1 MATSAPDPI
10 LLAQQLAAFHIFRG
24 LPLTA
29 LQRVQARAPHL
40 LPPGL
45 VLFHQG
51 DVIPWIYLV
60 LDGEVELVRT
70 ENGRPVLRRLVGPGQ
85 VLGRLEVDE
94 WEGQLGTARVLQ
106 PTRIIAVN
114 LASLARLRSEFPD
127 LESHFDRSSV
137 IGQLRANPYLA
148 PLTDLEIKWISDIL
162 EIQEVEPGT
171 RLHARGVPAADILFI
186 RQGRV
191 RLAEE
196 SIMRWRSTG
205 TVIGKESILQKIP
218 SPFEVITESRGRIFR
233 LPAEDFL
240 QIIRR
245 HPHHD
250 WLADPI
256 PVDDVLDRV
265 PLFQT
270 LPILLRRYLAG
281 YTMQIHFHRSH
292 QFITFAGRDAPYY
305 YILVR
310 GSALRQTIAETG
322 QVESLTIGPHA
333 QFGKGALLWHEPAQE
348 TVETLEPTDWLRIHR
363 DDFLLFLHH
372 HPDAEA
378 LLNLTPEERQRF
390 QTTRNIESWQQ
401 IDEGILFKSRRHWI
415 VLAKRLLALTPLVM
429 IHGIILLIL
438 SLVLGHWPALRWQL
452 LIAFLYLAPLA
463 AWIIADYSN
472 DYHIITNKRV
482 LHREKLLLI
491 RDRIYSAPIE
501 QVQNLDINRH
511 LLGQLLG
518 YGDLIIS
525 TAATKGQ
532 IIFDHLPDPNK
543 AHQKITQEMQR
554 VRATIPVEDT
564 KARRRELQKRLHLG
578 LEEKIDDRALLEAP
592 PRPKRRGA
600 FKLSFLRPLDVQDD
614 GNELKWRRH
623 WFGLVRITLA
633 PFFATLASLVAWVS
647 LGILN
652 LLNLS
657 TLPFILISLITL
669 LFVGINGFWL
679 WWRWIDW
686 RNDTYIVTDQ
696 LVERVI
702 KKPLWFDE
710 ERTTLGLDRIQ
721 NVEAH
726 RPNPLAYWLDYGN
739 VEIQT
744 AAQEG
749 GTIFEYVPGPMDIQ
763 FIILSRSQNYQRNLE
778 RKRLEAQKKEMLAWL
793 EAYHELTEGKK
804 QT

>member
-1 MATSAPDPI
+1 MATPAPDPI
-10 LLAQQLAAFHIFRG
+10 FLAQQLAAFHIFRG
-24 LPLTA
+24 LPLAA
-29 LQRVQARAPHL
+29 LQRIQARAPQL

-51 DVIPWIYLV
+51 DVIPWVYLV
-60 LDGEVELVRT
+60 LDGEVELIRT

-85 VLGRLEVDE
+85 VLGRLEVDQME
-94 WEGQLGTARVLQ
+94 EQLGTARVRQ

-114 LASLARLRSEFPD
+114 LASLARLRSEYPE
-127 LESHFDRSSV
+127 LESRFDRSSV

-171 RLHARGVPAADILFI
+171 RLHTRGVPAADILFI

-191 RLAEE
+191 RLEEE

-205 TVIGKESILQKIP
+205 TVIGPQSVLQKIP
-218 SPFEVITESRGRIFR
+218 SPIEAITESRGRIFR

-240 QIIRR
+240 QITQR

-270 LPILLRRYLAG
+270 LPMILRRRLAG

-292 QFITFAGRDAPYY
+292 QFVTFAGRDAPYY

-310 GSALRQTIAETG
+310 GSALRQAITETG
-322 QVESLTIGPHA
+322 QVASLTIGPNA
-333 QFGKGALLWHEPAQE
+333 QFGKGALLWHDPAQE
-348 TVETLEPTDWLRIHR
+348 TVETLEPTDWVRIHR

-372 HPDAEA
+372 HPEAEA
-378 LLNLTPEERQRF
+378 HLNLTPEERQRF
-390 QTTRNIESWQQ
+390 QTTRKIELWQHA
-401 IDEGILFKSRRHWI
+401 DESILFKSRRHWI
-415 VLAKRLLALTPLVM
+415 VLAKRLLALTPLV
-429 IHGIILLIL
+429 ILHGLILLIL
-438 SLVLGHWPALRWQL
+438 ALVLGHWPALGWQL

-472 DYHIITNKRV
+472 DFHVVTNKRV
-482 LHREKLLLI
+482 IHREKLLFI
-491 RDRIYSAPIE
+491 RDRTHSAPIE
-501 QVQNLDINRH
+501 QVQNLDISRH

-532 IIFDHLPDPNK
+532 IIFDHLPHPNQ
-543 AHQKITQEMQR
+543 AHHIITKKMQHIR
-554 VRATIPVEDT
+554 VTIPVEDT

-592 PRPKRRGA
+592 PRPERQRSS
-600 FKLSFLRPLDVQDD
+600 KLSFLRPLGIQES
-614 GNELKWRRH
+614 GGELRWRRH
-623 WFGLVRITLA
+623 WFGLIRITLA
-633 PFFATLASLVAWVS
+633 PFFASLISLLVWVF

-652 LLNLS
+652 VLNLA
-657 TLPFILISLITL
+657 TFPHIAMFFATL
-669 LFVGINGFWL
+669 LLVGSSGFWL
-679 WWRWIDW
+679 WWNWIDW
-686 RNDTYIVTDQ
+686 MNDTYIVTDQ

-726 RPNPLAYWLDYGN
+726 RPNPLAYLLNYGN
-739 VEIQT
+739 VEIKT
-744 AAQEG
+744 AAQDG
-749 GTIFEYVPGPMDIQ
+749 NTKFEYVPGPMDVQ
-763 FIILSRSQNYQRNLE
+763 FIILNRSQNYQRTLE
-778 RKRLEAQKKEMLAWL
+778 RKRLEAQKKEMIAWL
-793 EAYHELTEGKK
+793 EAYHDLTQKK
-804 QT
+804 TQS